1 MDVFLLS
8 LILFLAAI
16 GGLAVGILFGKAPI
30 RGSCGGLSCA
40 RDFDCAGCPNRRR
53 EGIAP

>member
-8 LILFLAAI
+8 LILFLGAI
-16 GGLAVGILFGKAPI
+16 GGLSVGILFGKAPI